1 MAGGFVKKKK
11 MQEESGLGLYSRAGE
26 GRDANDNA
34 RKNNEIIKGKRG
46 KKHIKRRRRRR
57 LEDSDKGGRG
67 GRAKT
72 NKNK

>member
-1 MAGGFVKKKK
+1 MAGGFVKKK

-72 NKNK
+72 NTNK

>member
-1 MAGGFVKKKK
+1 

>member
-1 MAGGFVKKKK
+1 MAGGFVKKK

-46 KKHIKRRRRRR
+46 KKHIKRRRRSR

-72 NKNK
+72 NTNK

>member
-1 MAGGFVKKKK
+1 

-46 KKHIKRRRRRR
+46 KKHIKRRQRRR

-72 NKNK
+72 NTNK